1 MIGYH
6 NHRWQDEEEITALL
20 ITGMLYVIK
29 ITNKYIKRHGVE
41 LEWNAR
47 RRIDCLFHGV
57 AGNVALNE
65 LVLSSLANL
74 EHEEPL
80 AIDLANH
87 CLLAEENGASA
98 RLPINRK
105 G

>member
-1 MIGYH
+1 M
-6 NHRWQDEEEITALL
+6 
-20 ITGMLYVIK
+20 
-29 ITNKYIKRHGVE
+29 
-41 LEWNAR
+41 
-47 RRIDCLFHGV
+47 
-57 AGNVALNE
+57 ALNE

-87 CLLAEENGASA
+87 SLLAEENGASA